1 MIKRVMFYDSGKPSP
16 NGGSGGSLYS
26 LFELV
31 KLIDKSKF
39 EVLVV
44 FKYYHNIINDFKEI
58 GIKTEVIFNSN
69 LNTQTNTKVSDRIK
83 ILKYNPKLIKY
94 LKKELYYIKNIFSKE
109 SSYLKKNIKKF
120 NPDII
125 HANNRITSNS
135 NLIIL
140 AFLSKKRCF
149 VHQRQY
155 DYNLPV
161 VLKLLKNYPKYISI
175 SSSISENLI
184 QNGVLAHKIELI
196 PNWLNTQ
203 KINQNYISNTNT
215 LDFETTSA
223 LWLGRIIEWK
233 GLIYVLEIIN
243 ELKSKHNI
251 SFHLDVYG
259 DYNEN
264 KEYYNLITQK
274 INLFKLNK
282 LVCFKGYTHN
292 SNISFENYSVCF
304 HSSIKKEPFGR
315 TIIEAISRNI
325 LVFSTGLGGS
335 SDIISN
341 GVNGI
346 IFDINNSRQT
356 TNKLIELSNDYTA
369 YNELK
374 KNASKKLLDNFTNL
388 IVKSKLNTLYD

>member
-44 FKYYHNIINDFKEI
+44 FKYYHNIINDFKEL

-175 SSSISENLI
+175 SSSIFENLI

-203 KINQNYISNTNT
+203 KINQNCISNTNT
-215 LDFETTSA
+215 LDFETTRA

-374 KNASKKLLDNFTNL
+374 KNASKNLLDNFTNL